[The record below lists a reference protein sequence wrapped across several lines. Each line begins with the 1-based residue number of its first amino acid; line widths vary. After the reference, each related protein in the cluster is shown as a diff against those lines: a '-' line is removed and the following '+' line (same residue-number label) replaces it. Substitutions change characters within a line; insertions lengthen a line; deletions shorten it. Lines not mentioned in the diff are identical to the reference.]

1 MPSRVGFEFRAGFL
15 VPSRA
20 WGSYPFSP
28 FHRSTDYFL
37 GTIGRVRM
45 KGIYDRDF
53 PIDDESAAIDMSNP
67 KLGSIKSY
75 SLQHWKTMLK
85 LSVRESLPDHPQK
98 IQACPFT
105 RAVPK
110 SSTKYRRKGVTF
122 HQALCF
128 LNFLW
133 ILYNQLTNKNFK
145 ICTKWNKIVR
155 DKICN

>member
-53 PIDDESAAIDMSNP
+53 PIDDESAAIEIRRIPNSAPSNP
-67 KLGSIKSY
+67 IHCNIEKPCLNYRPEKGSLIILRKFKCAL
-75 SLQHWKTMLK
+75 SL
-85 LSVRESLPDHPQK
+85 
-98 IQACPFT
+98 A
-105 RAVPK
+105 PK

-122 HQALCF
+122 HQELRF
-128 LNFLW
+128 LSFLW

-145 ICTKWNKIVR
+145 IYTKWNKIIR
-155 DKICN
+155 DKILN